1 MEILVCV
8 KRVPTVGG
16 KIAVTPDGQEVDTRM
31 SGFSISPHEECA
43 VEEAV
48 QITEQVGGSVSVLT
62 LGPEAAIEQ
71 LRGALALGAGRAVLL
86 ETDGRE
92 FGPIATASAIAA
104 EVRSHGYDLV
114 LLGNEA
120 ADTGDYQVGVR
131 LAHELGWPVATG
143 IKNLSVSA
151 DGVVASREYRGM
163 EEAYELP
170 LPAVITVKEG
180 INLPRYPSL
189 PGRLRA
195 KRAAVERSSPA
206 WEFAAEGLRKEAL
219 RVPASSKHQATVLG
233 NGANA
238 VPELVRVLDEL
249 GILLMTVLCLT
260 ELDGGAPADASLRAL
275 TLGRSLGDR
284 SLAAVVFADSASVPA
299 SALADYGVTGVYV
312 IEPSVLEG
320 YAPQAWARAL
330 AGLAAETG
338 ATAVL
343 AAGTDRGNEV
353 LAHLG
358 AITGLPMAA
367 NCTLVTPD
375 GGRTHRL
382 VRHRWAGLLLEDAVM
397 EAPIALF
404 TVATDAVAPVPA
416 DVSAETPPA
425 IQVHVHKP
433 ELAEADLVV
442 RAVESPAG
450 AGGVSLATARVVVG
464 GGRGVGGADG
474 FAPLEELAD
483 LLGGVVGV
491 SRVVTSE
498 GWRPHKQQVGQTGT
512 KITPE
517 LYLACGISGA
527 IQHIAGCAGAKHI
540 IAINTDPG
548 APILTHADYAIIGD
562 LHQVI
567 PALVAALRAR

>member
-1 MEILVCV
+1 
-8 KRVPTVGG
+8 
-16 KIAVTPDGQEVDTRM
+16 
-31 SGFSISPHEECA
+31 
-43 VEEAV
+43 
-48 QITEQVGGSVSVLT
+48 
-62 LGPEAAIEQ
+62 
-71 LRGALALGAGRAVLL
+71 
-86 ETDGRE
+86 
-92 FGPIATASAIAA
+92 
-104 EVRSHGYDLV
+104 
-114 LLGNEA
+114 
-120 ADTGDYQVGVR
+120 
-131 LAHELGWPVATG
+131 
-143 IKNLSVSA
+143 
-151 DGVVASREYRGM
+151 
-163 EEAYELP
+163 
-170 LPAVITVKEG
+170 
-180 INLPRYPSL
+180 
-189 PGRLRA
+189 
-195 KRAAVERSSPA
+195 
-206 WEFAAEGLRKEAL
+206 
-219 RVPASSKHQATVLG
+219 
-233 NGANA
+233 
-238 VPELVRVLDEL
+238 
-249 GILLMTVLCLT
+249 MTVLCLT
-260 ELDGGAPADASLRAL
+260 ELDGAEPADASLRAL
-275 TLGRSLGDR
+275 TLARTLSQSTGDISVRS
-284 SLAAVVFADSASVPA
+284 VVFTDSASVPA
-299 SALADYGVTGVYV
+299 AALAGYGVTDVYV
-312 IEPSVLEG
+312 IEPSTLEG
-320 YAPQAWARAL
+320 YAPQAWARVL
-330 AGLAAETG
+330 AGLATETG

-382 VRHRWAGLLLEDAVM
+382 VRHRWAGLLLEDAVL

-404 TVATDAVAPVPA
+404 TVATDAVSPVPA
-416 DVSAETPPA
+416 TLPARGTTPGPPEMPAA
-425 IQVHVHKP
+425 IQVHVHKA
-433 ELAEADLVV
+433 EVAEADLVV
-442 RAVESPAG
+442 RATESAG
-450 AGGVSLATARVVVG
+450 RTGGVSLATARVVVG

-567 PALVAALRAR
+567 PALVEALRAR

>member
-1 MEILVCV
+1 
-8 KRVPTVGG
+8 
-16 KIAVTPDGQEVDTRM
+16 
-31 SGFSISPHEECA
+31 
-43 VEEAV
+43 
-48 QITEQVGGSVSVLT
+48 
-62 LGPEAAIEQ
+62 
-71 LRGALALGAGRAVLL
+71 
-86 ETDGRE
+86 
-92 FGPIATASAIAA
+92 
-104 EVRSHGYDLV
+104 
-114 LLGNEA
+114 
-120 ADTGDYQVGVR
+120 
-131 LAHELGWPVATG
+131 
-143 IKNLSVSA
+143 
-151 DGVVASREYRGM
+151 
-163 EEAYELP
+163 
-170 LPAVITVKEG
+170 
-180 INLPRYPSL
+180 
-189 PGRLRA
+189 
-195 KRAAVERSSPA
+195 
-206 WEFAAEGLRKEAL
+206 
-219 RVPASSKHQATVLG
+219 
-233 NGANA
+233 
-238 VPELVRVLDEL
+238 
-249 GILLMTVLCLT
+249 MTVLCLV
-260 ELDGGAPADASLRAL
+260 ELDGADPADASLRAL
-275 TLGRSLGDR
+275 TLARALGDL
-284 SLAAVVFADSASVPA
+284 SVGVVVFADSAGVPA
-299 SALADYGVTGVYV
+299 AALADYGVTDVYV
-312 IEPSVLEG
+312 IEPASLEG
-320 YAPQAWARAL
+320 YAPQAWARVL
-330 AGLAAETG
+330 AGLATETG

-397 EAPIALF
+397 EARIALF
-404 TVATDAVAPVPA
+404 TVATDAVSH
-416 DVSAETPPA
+416 VSAATPA
-425 IQVHVHKP
+425 TIEVHIHKP

-450 AGGVSLATARVVVG
+450 AGGASLATARVVVG

-498 GWRPHKQQVGQTGT
+498 GWRPHRQQVGQTGT

-548 APILTHADYAIIGD
+548 APILAHADYAIIGD

-567 PALVAALRAR
+567 PALVEALRAR

>member
-1 MEILVCV
+1 
-8 KRVPTVGG
+8 
-16 KIAVTPDGQEVDTRM
+16 
-31 SGFSISPHEECA
+31 
-43 VEEAV
+43 
-48 QITEQVGGSVSVLT
+48 
-62 LGPEAAIEQ
+62 
-71 LRGALALGAGRAVLL
+71 
-86 ETDGRE
+86 
-92 FGPIATASAIAA
+92 
-104 EVRSHGYDLV
+104 
-114 LLGNEA
+114 
-120 ADTGDYQVGVR
+120 
-131 LAHELGWPVATG
+131 
-143 IKNLSVSA
+143 
-151 DGVVASREYRGM
+151 
-163 EEAYELP
+163 
-170 LPAVITVKEG
+170 
-180 INLPRYPSL
+180 
-189 PGRLRA
+189 
-195 KRAAVERSSPA
+195 
-206 WEFAAEGLRKEAL
+206 
-219 RVPASSKHQATVLG
+219 
-233 NGANA
+233 
-238 VPELVRVLDEL
+238 
-249 GILLMTVLCLT
+249 MTVLVLV
-260 ELDGGAPADASLRAL
+260 ELDGMEPADASLRAL
-275 TLGRSLGDR
+275 TLARSLGDVN
-284 SLAAVVFADSASVPA
+284 AVVFASAAPQDT
-299 SALADYGVTGVYV
+299 LAGYGITGVYL
-312 IEPSVLEG
+312 IEPSSLDG
-320 YAPQAWARAL
+320 YAPQAWARTL

-375 GGRTHRL
+375 GGKTHRL

-397 EAPIALF
+397 EAPVALF
-404 TVATDAVAPVPA
+404 TAPA
-416 DVSAETPPA
+416 A

-450 AGGVSLATARVVVG
+450 AGGASLATARVVVG
-464 GGRGVGGADG
+464 GGRGVGGPDG
-474 FAPLEELAD
+474 FASLEQLAE

-548 APILTHADYAIIGD
+548 APILAHADYAIIGD

-567 PALVAALRAR
+567 PALVEALRGR

>member
-1 MEILVCV
+1 MTCPW
-8 KRVPTVGG
+8 RPWSSR
-16 KIAVTPDGQEVDTRM
+16 TR
-31 SGFSISPHEECA
+31 P
-43 VEEAV
+43 
-48 QITEQVGGSVSVLT
+48 Q
-62 LGPEAAIEQ
+62 
-71 LRGALALGAGRAVLL
+71 
-86 ETDGRE
+86 
-92 FGPIATASAIAA
+92 
-104 EVRSHGYDLV
+104 
-114 LLGNEA
+114 
-120 ADTGDYQVGVR
+120 
-131 LAHELGWPVATG
+131 
-143 IKNLSVSA
+143 
-151 DGVVASREYRGM
+151 
-163 EEAYELP
+163 
-170 LPAVITVKEG
+170 
-180 INLPRYPSL
+180 
-189 PGRLRA
+189 
-195 KRAAVERSSPA
+195 
-206 WEFAAEGLRKEAL
+206 
-219 RVPASSKHQATVLG
+219 
-233 NGANA
+233 
-238 VPELVRVLDEL
+238 
-249 GILLMTVLCLT
+249 
-260 ELDGGAPADASLRAL
+260 
-275 TLGRSLGDR
+275 
-284 SLAAVVFADSASVPA
+284 VPA
-299 SALADYGVTGVYV
+299 SALADYGVTDVYV
-312 IEPSVLEG
+312 IEPSALEG
-320 YAPQAWARAL
+320 YAPQAWARVL

-404 TVATDAVAPVPA
+404 TVATDAVPVHADVSRRAARASGGDTPGPPVPA
-416 DVSAETPPA
+416 A

-442 RAVESPAG
+442 RAAESPAG
-450 AGGVSLATARVVVG
+450 AGGASLATARVVVG

-548 APILTHADYAIIGD
+548 APILAHADYAIIGD

-567 PALVAALRAR
+567 PALVKALRAR